1 MGIGGVRRTHRI
13 IHVPVGDTRV
23 SIRLRLTLAYVGL
36 FAVALTVLDFG
47 LYYVVNTALIN
58 SIDNE
63 LDLGAQVIQESVT
76 KSSTEPQI
84 MDDGNTIVEP
94 DAIKNFATTNLL
106 AIVYSPDGTIRSRS
120 LNLIRQPGL
129 ARRLTLDT
137 DTILYAAAG
146 NRLRVTTDIGVA
158 RLRVL
163 VVPLTYVNVLTQ
175 TVQVGGVLQL
185 VRPIGE
191 TERALRFFLYAL
203 AFGGVAVMIVA
214 AQGGAWLTRAV
225 FRPIDV
231 IARTA
236 QSIVSAADLRRRVP
250 VPTVQDELQLLTVT
264 VNDLLERIE
273 RLFEA
278 QRRFLADASHELRTP
293 LAAMKGNIEI
303 LHRGAMRDPELLN
316 ESLDDM
322 QRETERLIRLVNDLL
337 MLARNEAAAEMRFE
351 VVDMATLLLETM
363 RDLKSL
369 AGNITLRLDVQQ
381 VVMVNGDRDRLKQ
394 AILNICINAL
404 QHTADD
410 GSVVCRLTSH
420 NRMAMVTIQDTGVG
434 ISSEDLPYVF
444 DRFFRADRSRT
455 RAYVGSGAGLGLA
468 IVKYIVESH
477 NGKVAVASTLGVGTT
492 FTIEI
497 PSLHDVAF
505 GDDD

>member
-1 MGIGGVRRTHRI
+1 M
-13 IHVPVGDTRV
+13 

-47 LYYVVNTALIN
+47 LYYVVNRALIN
-58 SIDNE
+58 SIDSE
-63 LDLGAQVIQESVT
+63 LDLGAQVVQESIT
-76 KSSTEPQI
+76 KASTNPQI
-84 MDDGNTIVEP
+84 LDDGMSIIEP
-94 DAIKNFATTNLL
+94 DAVKNFATTNLF
-106 AIVYSPDGTIRSRS
+106 AIVYSPDGRIRSRS
-120 LNLIRQPGL
+120 LNLLRQPDFS
-129 ARRLTLDT
+129 RRLTLDA
-137 DTILYAAAG
+137 DTVLLAVAG
-146 NRLRVTTDIGVA
+146 NRLRFTTDIGVA

-175 TVQVGGVLQL
+175 TVQVAGVLQL
-185 VRPIGE
+185 VRPVSE

-250 VPTVQDELQLLTVT
+250 VPVVQDELQLLTVT

-303 LHRGAMRDPELLN
+303 LNRGAVRDSELLN

-337 MLARNEAAAEMRFE
+337 MLARNEAAAGMRFE
-351 VVDMATLLLETM
+351 VVDLATLLLETI
-363 RDLKSL
+363 RDLKAL
-369 AGNITLRLDVQQ
+369 AGNIVLALDIQQ

-404 QHTADD
+404 QHTADG
-410 GSVVCRLTSH
+410 GSVVCRLT
-420 NRMAMVTIQDTGVG
+420 RRDDVAVVTIQDTGVG
-434 ISSEDLPYVF
+434 ISSDDLPYVF
-444 DRFFRADRSRT
+444 DRFFRVDRSRT

-477 NGKVAVASTLGVGTT
+477 NGSVAVASTVGVGTT

>member
-1 MGIGGVRRTHRI
+1 M
-13 IHVPVGDTRV
+13 

-36 FAVALTVLDFG
+36 FALALTVLDIG
-47 LYYVVNTALIN
+47 LYYVVNRALIA

-63 LDLGAQVIQESVT
+63 LNLGAQVIQENVT
-76 KSSTEPQI
+76 KSNNQPQNA
-84 MDDGNTIVEP
+84 DDNNTIIEP

-106 AIVYSPDGTIRSRS
+106 AIVYSPAGGIRARS
-120 LNLIRQPGL
+120 LNLIRQPDL
-129 ARRLTLDT
+129 TRRLTLDT
-137 DTILYAAAG
+137 DTILYVSAE
-146 NRLRVTTDIGVA
+146 NPLRFTADIGVA
-158 RLRVL
+158 RMRVL
-163 VVPLTYVNVLTQ
+163 VVPLTYVNVLTG

-185 VRPIGE
+185 VRSVSE

-203 AFGGVAVMIVA
+203 AFGGVVVMVVA

-250 VPTVQDELQLLTVT
+250 VPLVQDELQLLTVT

-273 RLFEA
+273 RLFDA

-293 LAAMKGNIEI
+293 LAAMQGNIEI
-303 LHRGAMRDPELLN
+303 LNRGAMRDSELLD

-337 MLARNEAAAEMRFE
+337 MLARNEAAAGMRFE
-351 VVDMATLLLETM
+351 VVDLATLLLEIT

-369 AGNITLRLDVQQ
+369 AGKISLRFDAPQI
-381 VVMVNGDRDRLKQ
+381 VMINGDRDRLKQ
-394 AILNICINAL
+394 ALLNICINAL
-404 QHTADD
+404 QHTADG
-410 GSVVCRLTSH
+410 GSVVCRLTS
-420 NRMAMVTIQDTGVG
+420 RDEWAIITIQDTGVG
-434 ISSEDLPYVF
+434 ISSADLPHVF

-455 RAYVGSGAGLGLA
+455 RAYGGSGAGLGLA

-477 NGKVAVASTLGVGTT
+477 NGRVAVSSTLGVGTV

-497 PSLHDVAF
+497 PGVHEVAF

>member
-1 MGIGGVRRTHRI
+1 
-13 IHVPVGDTRV
+13 V

-47 LYYVVNTALIN
+47 LYYVVNRALIN
-58 SIDNE
+58 SIDSE
-63 LDLGAQVIQESVT
+63 LDLGAQVVQESIT
-76 KSSTEPQI
+76 KASTNPQI
-84 MDDGNTIVEP
+84 LDDGMSIIEP
-94 DAIKNFATTNLL
+94 DAVKNFATTNLF
-106 AIVYSPDGTIRSRS
+106 AIVYSPDGRIRSRS
-120 LNLIRQPGL
+120 LNLLRQPDFS
-129 ARRLTLDT
+129 RRLTLDA
-137 DTILYAAAG
+137 DTVLLAVAG
-146 NRLRVTTDIGVA
+146 NRLRFTTDIGVA

-175 TVQVGGVLQL
+175 TVQVAGVLQL
-185 VRPIGE
+185 VRPVSE

-250 VPTVQDELQLLTVT
+250 VPVVQDELQLLTVT

-303 LHRGAMRDPELLN
+303 LNRGAVRDSELLN

-337 MLARNEAAAEMRFE
+337 MLARNEAAAGMRFE
-351 VVDMATLLLETM
+351 VVDLATLLLETI
-363 RDLKSL
+363 RDLKAL
-369 AGNITLRLDVQQ
+369 AGNIVLALDIQQ

-404 QHTADD
+404 QHTADG
-410 GSVVCRLTSH
+410 GSVVCRLT
-420 NRMAMVTIQDTGVG
+420 RRDDVAVVTIQDTGVG
-434 ISSEDLPYVF
+434 ISSDDLPYVF
-444 DRFFRADRSRT
+444 DRFFRVDRSRT

-477 NGKVAVASTLGVGTT
+477 NGSVAVASTVGVGTT